1 MTEDERCQRMDCIYR
16 NQEERGVWAHGCD
29 YLRITG
35 RSRIKGLPDRLQ
47 LPCNCARY
55 IPSETNPVEILTRDC
70 KAEAL
75 ALYRAGATDR
85 EIDHALEKP
94 RGWACRWRHRVQP
107 PLPVNRDR
115 MGTGERYDWAAAR
128 RFYDEGACDQEI
140 MELLG
145 CSQTTVYNWR
155 EREGLPI
162 HPAWDRRAIRKA
174 KEKAD
179 SHTSVRAGSE

>member
-16 NQEERGVWAHGCD
+16 NQAERGVWAHGCD

-47 LPCNCARY
+47 LPCNCPRY
-55 IPSETNPVEILTRDC
+55 IPDGTNPVEILTRNYQDD
-70 KAEAL
+70 AL
-75 ALYRAGATDR
+75 ALYKAGATDR
-85 EIDHALEKP
+85 EIEAALEKP

-128 RFYDEGACDQEI
+128 RLYDEGACDQEI

-179 SHTSVRAGSE
+179 SRASVCAGSE